1 MIIALP
7 VLVCIVGLVLYCVTD
22 AAKYP
27 KLVHIADVMF
37 WVGLLVSL
45 ANRDQI
51 IAFITH

>member
-7 VLVCIVGLVLYCVTD
+7 VLVCLVGLVLYCVTD

-45 ANRDQI
+45 LRSAEI
-51 IAFITH
+51 IGLGKL